1 MNRQYKTRT
10 ESFASRPRDEAKLSR
25 PSRRRLPRWKKLLYS
40 VLTSV
45 ALFVVLEGVLLLLDF
60 QPDGV
65 SRDPY
70 VGFKSS
76 VPLFV
81 ERAGDDGRAILVTAE
96 NKRDY
101 FNDQQFLKR
110 KPRGTYRVFCMGGS
124 TTYGRPYDDTTS
136 FPGWLRELLPVADAS
151 RDWEVINAG

>member
-1 MNRQYKTRT
+1 MNRYSAMSRQYKTRT

-45 ALFVVLEGVLLLLDF
+45 AFFFVLEGVLLLLDI
-60 QPDGV
+60 QPGVV

-96 NKRDY
+96 NKRAY

-136 FPGWLRELLPVADAS
+136 FPG
-151 RDWEVINAG
+151 